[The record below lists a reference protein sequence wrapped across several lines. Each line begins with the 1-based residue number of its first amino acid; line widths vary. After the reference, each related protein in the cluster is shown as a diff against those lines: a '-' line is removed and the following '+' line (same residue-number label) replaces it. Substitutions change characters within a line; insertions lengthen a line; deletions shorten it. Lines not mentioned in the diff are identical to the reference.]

1 MATQLQATHSPAAS
15 TPPPP
20 PPDVRL
26 VSLGPD
32 CGLKYAIEGYLHGG
46 RHIQSELFDWVQVGL
61 LGMALVLE
69 HLADELPYF
78 GVSTWRHMAAH
89 STASHHVYEHEPT
102 GMRSVHDAPSSK
114 YASWQEGR
122 DAVSSRYETR
132 RRRLCDILTGGS
144 SATTTT
150 LRGCERVCCM
160 HIVDTDN
167 VDNPQPLPD
176 REAVARVVAALLQL
190 GAAELVILA
199 DGAACTTEELSMRG
213 VTFMDLRGFLRDGA
227 GDVSKSWRREQYEW
241 KRIFAQVAEKMSGAR

>member
-1 MATQLQATHSPAAS
+1 MATQSSSIAPAALA
-15 TPPPP
+15 PPPP

-26 VSLGPD
+26 ISLGPD

-61 LGMALVLE
+61 CGMALVLE

-102 GMRSVHDAPSSK
+102 GLRSVHDAPASK

-132 RRRLCDILTGGS
+132 RRRLCD
-144 SATTTT
+144 T

-176 REAVARVVAALLQL
+176 RKAVARVVAALLQL

-199 DGAACTTEELSMRG
+199 DGATCATDELSMQG
-213 VTFMDLRGFLRDGA
+213 VTCMDLRGFLREGA